1 MASSEKSNVPV
12 ALSKTANF
20 GALAYIIGAIVISE
34 VYSTAVAGDRH
45 HVPLWNARVG
55 PHRDR
60 NRSDIM
66 ICINFGQRRQFG

>member
-1 MASSEKSNVPV
+1 MASSEKSNAPV
-12 ALSKTANF
+12 ALSRTANF
-20 GALAYIIGAIVISE
+20 GVLAYIIGAIVISE

-66 ICINFGQRRQFG
+66 ICINFGQRSQFG